1 MKEGF
6 LIEFYGRPGGGELT
20 FGPPG
25 LKNQKPSENGMDT
38 FGISLDKKI
47 RQAIRQGNGTCTSIA
62 SHADARL
69 EDVYRELQRMICDG
83 EIQKG
88 KSGALTIYEFAAKGN
103 PLNTP
108 ETKEKILNAIR
119 AGFKSLPGIKR
130 HAGFERSDDLTDALE
145 DLQHDSVIKKF
156 TNPELSAYF
165 ECPEKPRC
173 FWQET
178 DGTVGAELENLDEP
192 DEDPEEEEETEVE
205 ELKSPKPAKPA
216 LAQKPKYRPKKIGI
230 DLEKL
235 RELAEQGLS
244 QVKIAEAL
252 GLKSATFATRLGR
265 EPELRKILE
274 EAAKAGGHEKFD
286 WSPKTIEKI
295 AAEVGEVEAAAK
307 VIGVS
312 ISAVYMRLKRFPE
325 LRAAWDRGLAK
336 FTRPE
341 TPKKE
346 KTKKMKSS
354 AKTAPETTGEHQ
366 LAFNDHAAGDYAGS
380 TPEPEPLEIPPPP
393 PAEPSNQVEKMP
405 TVPED
410 FAKCENCGLY
420 YVINPADPGC
430 ELCLLNLPSLPVGLP
445 ISGSFDDSEPVVDP
459 RFEHTIDHLS
469 EKSEASRNG
478 FEAKRQELAHVAS
491 NGHRNTS
498 NGYDRASADVAVAA
512 SHRTVN
518 LETGAAQIL
527 IGFTGN
533 VFDMSRRD
541 RDYLNR
547 FIDLAQEYRE
557 EK

>member
-1 MKEGF
+1 
-6 LIEFYGRPGGGELT
+6 
-20 FGPPG
+20 
-25 LKNQKPSENGMDT
+25 MDT
-38 FGISLDKKI
+38 FGISLDQRI
-47 RQAIRQGNGTCTSIA
+47 RTAIRQGNGTCTLIA

-145 DLQHDSVIKKF
+145 DLQHDSVIRKF
-156 TNPELSAYF
+156 TNSELSAYF
-165 ECPEKPRC
+165 ESPDKPRH

-178 DGTVGAELENLDEP
+178 DGTVGAEMEEILDEP
-192 DEDPEEEEETEVE
+192 DEDPEEEEETKVNTTT
-205 ELKSPKPAKPA
+205 PKPAKPA

-235 RELAEQGLS
+235 RELAKQGRS

-252 GLKSATFATRLGR
+252 GLKSATFASRLGR

-336 FTRPE
+336 FTKPE

-346 KTKKMKSS
+346 KTKKMKSA
-354 AKTAPETTGEHQ
+354 AKTSPETTVEHKI
-366 LAFNDHAAGDYAGS
+366 AFDDHAAGDYAGS
-380 TPEPEPLEIPPPP
+380 TVEPEPLEIPPPP
-393 PAEPSNQVEKMP
+393 PAEPSNQVEEP
-405 TVPED
+405 LFIPSDEPFVEPVFVP
-410 FAKCENCGLY
+410 
-420 YVINPADPGC
+420 
-430 ELCLLNLPSLPVGLP
+430 
-445 ISGSFDDSEPVVDP
+445 FDDAEPVVEP

-491 NGHRNTS
+491 NGHGYAS
-498 NGYDRASADVAVAA
+498 NGYARASADVAVAA